1 MEGEMNGQFQRYLQ
15 RYAKQNKTSSL
26 PSHVF
31 SELESHV
38 EGVGMVVDK
47 GRCTAWSNTML
58 KALKRES

>member
-1 MEGEMNGQFQRYLQ
+1 MGSFKGIYKDM
-15 RYAKQNKTSSL
+15 QNRTRPVPYPPMCFLSM
-26 PSHVF
+26 
-31 SELESHV
+31 ESHV